1 MSRAITQNQIKTM
14 LTLQY
19 KLNSIVD
26 SKWIEKKFPY
36 LRAAFV
42 EAAEALDH
50 YGWKWWKQQ
59 ATNLPQ
65 VQIEISD
72 ILHFYLSDL
81 LISTDGNIDK
91 SADIFRAECSNS
103 SGRVILDSKTYVLNE
118 IDTQTVLELLAA
130 LSVLRKR
137 NFSVLQVL
145 MFRCG
150 LNWQALYTS
159 YVSKNVLNI
168 FRQDNG
174 YKNGSYIKIWADRE
188 DNEYLAEIAAELN
201 PESPRYSEDIY
212 YQLSQKYQSL
222 K

>member
-1 MSRAITQNQIKTM
+1 MTQAITQNQIKTM

-59 ATNLPQ
+59 TSNLPQ

-81 LISTDGNIDK
+81 LISTNGNIEK
-91 SADIFRAECSNS
+91 SANIFQTECSNS
-103 SGRVILDSKTYVLNE
+103 SDRVILDGETYVLNDL
-118 IDTQTVLELLAA
+118 DTQTVLELLAA
-130 LSVLRKR
+130 LSALRKR

-145 MFRCG
+145 MSRCA
-150 LNWQALYTS
+150 LNWQTLYTS

-174 YKNGSYIKIWADRE
+174 YKDGSYIKIWADRE
-188 DNEYLAEIAAELN
+188 DNEYLAEIAAQLN

-212 YQLSQKYQSL
+212 SQLSQKYLSL